1 MNVVATKKNER
12 LVVEFNEYDQP
23 IGPASVVLSSA
34 MGVFVRETVS
44 ILPECWTTVDS
55 ETKEVLWTAV
65 KV

>member
-23 IGPASVVLSSA
+23 IRPASVVLSSA

-44 ILPECWTTVDS
+44 ILPKCWTTVDS
-55 ETKEVLWTAV
+55 ETKEVLWTTV